1 VTDKGNAGNPAKDA
15 AGAKGTGCINPNN
28 RPFDSH
34 PSRKIQ
40 AVIGRLAADLIP
52 CGIEASA
59 RVRMPGRF
67 LFWKLLFAE
76 LATAAQTVQP

>member
-52 CGIEASA
+52 YGFEASA
-59 RVRMPGRF
+59 GARMREQF
-67 LFWKLLFAE
+67 LFWTVEDDFVGH
-76 LATAAQTVQP
+76 AQ